1 MQEFFIIL
9 GLILLNGLF
18 AMAEIA
24 LVSSRKPRLESQANR
39 GDKRAREALNLA
51 NQPDTFIS
59 TVQFGITL
67 IGILLGIYSGDKIKT
82 DLVEFINR
90 FEVLKEYSSGI
101 ATTLVVI
108 AITYFSLV
116 LGELVPKR
124 IGLSNPEKIA
134 KLAARPMRYIS
145 MFAYPFIWL
154 LTKSSYFITRLFNLQ
169 ANDTQVTE
177 EEIKAII
184 SEGTEQG
191 TIDEAEQEIIERVFH
206 LGDRNITSIMT
217 HRSDIIWF
225 DVNDNETLIKDKILL
240 EPHSVYPICDG
251 EIDNLKGIVSIKDLY
266 ITNDLTLFKHVMKPA
281 LFVPA
286 NNSAYV
292 ILEKFKET
300 KMHSCFVVDEYG
312 SVQGMITLNDILEAI
327 VGDIPQPDMEDYE
340 IVEREDGSFLVD
352 AQIPFYDFLTRF
364 EKADWMNEG
373 EQEFNTL
380 AGFIL
385 HKMERIPHSGD
396 KMEWRGFKFE
406 IIDMDALRIDKI
418 LVTISPEVREQMEE
432 E

>member
-1 MQEFFIIL
+1 
-9 GLILLNGLF
+9 
-18 AMAEIA
+18 
-24 LVSSRKPRLESQANR
+24 
-39 GDKRAREALNLA
+39 
-51 NQPDTFIS
+51 
-59 TVQFGITL
+59 
-67 IGILLGIYSGDKIKT
+67 
-82 DLVEFINR
+82 
-90 FEVLKEYSSGI
+90 
-101 ATTLVVI
+101 
-108 AITYFSLV
+108 
-116 LGELVPKR
+116 
-124 IGLSNPEKIA
+124 
-134 KLAARPMRYIS
+134 MRYIS